1 MNTFSFKNLDFFK
14 KSNSLSKE
22 SKDSS
27 PQGHKKNKLKFW
39 VRIIQE
45 PFVFVFIFVVVLSYF
60 LSYVPSRSLPA
71 LQEGEIAP
79 KDIIAP
85 SDLII
90 EDKET
95 TEKRTKEAEESVLPV
110 YIIDQN
116 VFLTTE
122 EKIREFF
129 SSGRELL
136 KNNVTTKKIEEFK
149 QAASEK
155 YGIEP
160 TTNTIKS
167 LVKLKFNARLEEIL
181 INLIGKISEQ
191 GIIVSKNL
199 FIHGEQD
206 SGFTVIKGDG
216 SEKFSRI
223 PEILDIKES
232 KEKLSE
238 EINKLELSQNEKSLL
253 AQLSH
258 GFISPNITYNKME
271 TDARK
276 EKACSRVE
284 TVFYTIKKG
293 KVIVRKGDEVD
304 QEAIK
309 QINLINKNLEAKPN
323 WIINFIGTFL
333 LFGLLFI
340 TLWFYIKSILDS
352 QNALKNFVM
361 IGITL
366 VLSLIFYKLSIFLAD
381 TFSMST
387 DFFLLRHS
395 ESYRYAFPYQF
406 SVLLLAFL
414 TQTHIAL
421 IVTVVNSIF
430 VGYLFKAN
438 LYLVIFSLLGG
449 FAAIYGIKYYGKQ
462 KRTSIFSA
470 GILVI
475 APINAFV
482 ILTFHLISEKM
493 SFLDVFASELLM
505 GILGGI
511 LSATLA
517 FLFLPIY
524 ESVFGIVTQSK
535 LLEITNSDL
544 PIFRKMA
551 MEAPGTYHHS
561 LIVSTLSEKAAE
573 EIKLDSM
580 LIKAGS
586 LYHDIGK
593 IKRPEYFM
601 ENRTRNFDMH
611 KDLKPSMSTLVI
623 VSHVK
628 EGLEL
633 AKKLRLPKKI
643 REIIEQHHGNS
654 LVKYFFEKAKE
665 KYDPE
670 MHKIGEESYR
680 YPGPRPKS
688 KEAALIMLADSVE
701 AASRSLKSTTKANL
715 KRVITDIFNNY
726 IQDGQMDDSDFSL
739 KELKSI
745 ANSFFTTLYTI
756 YHHRLEYPGFD
767 FESKMKLKPEKTIKS
782 NDRNHKSTK

>member
-14 KSNSLSKE
+14 KSDSLSKE

-27 PQGHKKNKLKFW
+27 AQGHKKNKLKFW
-39 VRIIQE
+39 ERVIQE

-71 LQEGEIAP
+71 LQEGEIAS

-95 TEKRTKEAEESVLPV
+95 TEKRIKEAEDSVLPV

-129 SSGRELL
+129 SAGRELF
-136 KNNVTTKKIEEFK
+136 KNNVTTKKIEDFK
-149 QAASEK
+149 QTASEK

-160 TTNTIKS
+160 TTNTIKT

-199 FIHGEQD
+199 FIHGEQET
-206 SGFTVIKGDG
+206 GFTIIKGDG
-216 SEKFSRI
+216 SEKISRI
-223 PEILDIKES
+223 PEIQDIKES

-238 EINKLELSQNEKSLL
+238 EINNLELSQNEKSLL
-253 AQLSH
+253 TQLSH
-258 GFISPNITYNKME
+258 EFISPNINYNKME

-366 VLSLIFYKLSIFLAD
+366 VLSLIFYKLSIFLED

-462 KRTSIFSA
+462 KRTSIFRA

-482 ILTFHLISEKM
+482 IITFHLISEKM
-493 SFLDVFASELLM
+493 AFLDVFASELLM
-505 GILGGI
+505 GISGGI

-726 IQDGQMDDSDFSL
+726 IQDGQMDDSNFSL

-745 ANSFFTTLYTI
+745 ANSFLTTLYTI

-767 FESKMKLKPEKTIKS
+767 FESKMKLTPEKIIKS